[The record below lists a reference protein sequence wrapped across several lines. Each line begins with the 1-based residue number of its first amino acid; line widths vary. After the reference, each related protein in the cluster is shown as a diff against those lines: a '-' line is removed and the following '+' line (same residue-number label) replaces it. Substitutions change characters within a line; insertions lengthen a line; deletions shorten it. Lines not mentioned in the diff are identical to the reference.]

1 MTLATG
7 TKLGRYEIS
16 SPLGAGGMGEVY
28 LASDMELGRKVAL
41 KILPEELAANQDR
54 MRRFEQEAKAAA
66 ALNHPSIAHIYEF
79 GESNGTNFI
88 AMEYIDG
95 EMLRRRMQAAQMTVH
110 EAIDV
115 AIQVSSA
122 LSSAHEASI
131 VHRDVKP
138 ENIML
143 CRRDQIVKV
152 LDFGLAKLIDNRAIS
167 TDTEAAT
174 RAMINTGAGTIMGTV
189 SYMSPEQTRGRD
201 VDARSDIWSLGVL
214 IYEMVAGR
222 LPFDGETASD
232 IMASILKTEPPPLSH
247 YAADAPAKLEEI
259 VAKALEKDREERYQ
273 TARDML
279 VDLRRLKKRLD
290 FESEM
295 ERSVWPE
302 SSSHRAVVQTSGVQ
316 AAVDTSTE
324 MAAQTSGAAAPTTS
338 SAEYLVGEVKKH
350 KSAFITAFLV
360 LLVAVGGSSFWY
372 FSNRSSNPKQIESV
386 AVLPLF
392 NESGNPDN
400 EYLTDGVTESLIVSL
415 SKIPNLNV
423 KARSS
428 VFRYKGKETDAR
440 TVARELNVQ
449 AILTGRIVQRGNDLT
464 LYIEL
469 VDANTEN
476 VLWKET
482 YIRPMANLAT
492 LQSEIV
498 RDVSEKLRPKLSG
511 VDEQRVAKK
520 YTANSAAYQEY
531 LKGRFYTL
539 QYTPDGHKKAIEHLN
554 EAIHLDPNF
563 ALAWAG
569 LADAY
574 TAASDWL
581 LAPREALA
589 KARAAAEKA
598 LAMDDTLAEAHAALG
613 HVFVHQFN
621 PTAESELQRALDLN
635 PNSVEARLW
644 YGEYSIG
651 RPDEAKGIAV
661 LRQAQEL
668 DPLSPVIGQFIISH
682 YYYNRQFD
690 EALIEAQ
697 KTLQLDPNDPMSR
710 GYLAFVYSA
719 KGNHAEAIAILEDLK
734 QKLPIS
740 QMLGQLGMEYALT
753 GRRNDALKIIAM
765 MNELSKQQYVSPYDL
780 AVVYTALGDKDQAF
794 AWLEKA
800 REDQSEWMGWLR
812 FDARFDSLRSDPRF
826 ADLQRRLGLA
836 P

>member
-1 MTLATG
+1 M
-7 TKLGRYEIS
+7 
-16 SPLGAGGMGEVY
+16 
-28 LASDMELGRKVAL
+28 
-41 KILPEELAANQDR
+41 
-54 MRRFEQEAKAAA
+54 
-66 ALNHPSIAHIYEF
+66 
-79 GESNGTNFI
+79 
-88 AMEYIDG
+88 
-95 EMLRRRMQAAQMTVH
+95 
-110 EAIDV
+110 
-115 AIQVSSA
+115 
-122 LSSAHEASI
+122 
-131 VHRDVKP
+131 
-138 ENIML
+138 
-143 CRRDQIVKV
+143 
-152 LDFGLAKLIDNRAIS
+152 
-167 TDTEAAT
+167 
-174 RAMINTGAGTIMGTV
+174 
-189 SYMSPEQTRGRD
+189 
-201 VDARSDIWSLGVL
+201 
-214 IYEMVAGR
+214 
-222 LPFDGETASD
+222 
-232 IMASILKTEPPPLSH
+232 
-247 YAADAPAKLEEI
+247 
-259 VAKALEKDREERYQ
+259 
-273 TARDML
+273 
-279 VDLRRLKKRLD
+279 
-290 FESEM
+290 
-295 ERSVWPE
+295 
-302 SSSHRAVVQTSGVQ
+302 
-316 AAVDTSTE
+316 
-324 MAAQTSGAAAPTTS
+324 
-338 SAEYLVGEVKKH
+338 
-350 KSAFITAFLV
+350 
-360 LLVAVGGSSFWY
+360 
-372 FSNRSSNPKQIESV
+372 
-386 AVLPLF
+386 
-392 NESGNPDN
+392 
-400 EYLTDGVTESLIVSL
+400 TESLIVSL

-511 VDEQRVAKK
+511 VDEQRVVKK

-621 PTAESELQRALDLN
+621 STADSELQRALDLN

-740 QMLGQLGMEYALT
+740 QMLGQLGMEYALM

-794 AWLEKA
+794 ARLEKA